1 MKCYVVFGRL
11 ACDHRDL
18 CRRRERSDHQR
29 GRCGVDPNEIANWL
43 ERLGLAFERVG
54 GDRFYH
60 LIALQ
65 RTQDRGVPPVCI
77 DSRRLHAV
85 TKTMR
90 IKNDRNGPG
99 DRPLHARRLV
109 LGRPREEL
117 GQQVIRMLLTNRRT
131 LQITQIDI
139 ENEIRETLR
148 VLGIKLTGRITAG
161 PFEARVLERS

>member
-1 MKCYVVFGRL
+1 
-11 ACDHRDL
+11 
-18 CRRRERSDHQR
+18 
-29 GRCGVDPNEIANWL
+29 
-43 ERLGLAFERVG
+43 
-54 GDRFYH
+54 
-60 LIALQ
+60 
-65 RTQDRGVPPVCI
+65 
-77 DSRRLHAV
+77 
-85 TKTMR
+85 MR